1 MHAAGRHTWIG
12 SKISPNCLRMSRVE
26 TDAFSTTR
34 CSRSVSEGV
43 ESQRLCWHYEKAT
56 TRSVRRMTMHTTLTN
71 SKAMQTFGMLIQVVI
86 EESKLVAVCVELVV
100 DSLSRVARQSRQLQ
114 ERRRRYAL
122 KNKSGEAS
130 SERME
135 RLGEGFPSGN
145 HS

>member
-1 MHAAGRHTWIG
+1 
-12 SKISPNCLRMSRVE
+12 
-26 TDAFSTTR
+26 
-34 CSRSVSEGV
+34 
-43 ESQRLCWHYEKAT
+43 
-56 TRSVRRMTMHTTLTN
+56 
-71 SKAMQTFGMLIQVVI
+71 MQTFGMLIQVVI